1 MEVGSPDIRSKPVDV
16 EGLSH
21 SLCAQA
27 DSEFMKDIGAQ
38 LVQTL
43 KDGNDMDMSDSDS
56 DSEAVASF
64 SPGKQLLRSTS
75 FPSGTSIAELSKP
88 EGSPLPLWLRET
100 QSSPPEAL
108 SRTVQQIEDDI
119 RAAVDSA
126 VARANQELGDRERFE
141 QELSAAAAYNV
152 APSFDT
158 TAAIPFIEPEIEVH
172 GAPEL
177 LLLMEVVIGDGRSG
191 TIEIHVG
198 DQPDVLAAAFA
209 LKHSLKPEVVPRLTQ
224 HIQDQLDALTEAE
237 YEAAAPD
244 ELETIALPPPAPVMA
259 TRAPEP
265 QVAVSEP
272 CKPAVEE
279 AAPPA
284 LAPEVFAPPD
294 DFAEQR
300 ESHWEKQAR
309 EHTREFSYNSLM
321 AKYGHYTQHSGKV
334 DPSITPDSTGKDGSS
349 SPLTFHHVQLADYNR
364 VDLSERHQMFSA
376 GHTMT
381 QSAAGSG
388 ASSRQKDKTPAVFNR
403 LYALAESKDKWIKR
417 AQKIKAVEAQREQDQ
432 MRVEM
437 AAKSKD
443 LIAHRKNGGYA
454 HIGERLYEEALCEM
468 AKKDKLRERRAV
480 EKEEQ
485 MDWMC
490 PRCATVNNHNDE
502 VCKNVVR
509 VSSSSGS
516 STENQDLL
524 TRIKSPRESVCG
536 SGFQDLPEGVCGQPR
551 PAQLFRPTL
560 LTASSSAQHN
570 LQTNKERC
578 AQTMSM
584 RRQRN
589 QQAMEDEFKK
599 TCPFRPKINE
609 VSEEIVRER
618 LENQQAS
625 VVSSGGPTTEV
636 TTTADGEL
644 RRKNPH
650 RALYEE
656 FFQVRAHREELKR
669 DYFKQFPF
677 KPNIGVNSLWM
688 GNSDTDVV
696 ERLAVSKY
704 HELEQKRLSL
714 HEKYAPDRDPETG
727 REYFKPE
734 IGRAPMFNRNEKG
747 LPIGEFLYESHRE
760 KQEYQR
766 VLGQQHLTHIKQQ
779 AQQGFVSS
787 ASRQA
792 LASRKQKTF
801 DRIFNALVAA
811 SRSSEEPVP
820 HNETSMRDAE
830 GTSKEDP
837 PVVHPLRVDK
847 EQLPVE
853 ISRIVSIAF
862 EFADQQPFTRTQFAG
877 YMEKIMDEVPGLTYT
892 QVLFLTEYLNDRQ
905 SSRTANTGKDPIAE
919 AAEEAELTFHP
930 TIDKNSS
937 LIAKKHGRGD
947 RSKVFVALNQYFEHY
962 KQKKEQFRKQQR
974 REFDRAH
981 PFQPTLVAKSRRNT
995 SEQFYD
1001 KVKRFDADSGGS
1013 NSSGPSSPHLQTA
1026 LTHARP
1032 CVRPIDTEYTEPRL
1046 DTRSSSRSSS
1056 QFQEEPAQT
1065 QEDDAELTSRVLAA
1079 LDETPSQ
1086 PAKVLQLLRNESKD
1100 TSTRL
1105 ASAVPGTD
1113 EVFHDALSGAAASS
1127 LTDLASC

>member
-1 MEVGSPDIRSKPVDV
+1 
-16 EGLSH
+16 
-21 SLCAQA
+21 
-27 DSEFMKDIGAQ
+27 MKDIGAQ
-38 LVQTL
+38 LVQTQ
-43 KDGNDMDMSDSDS
+43 KDGDDIDMSDSDS
-56 DSEAVASF
+56 DSEAVASL
-64 SPGKQLLRSTS
+64 SPGKLLRSTS
-75 FPSGTSIAELSKP
+75 FPTGVSTALTEFAKP
-88 EGSPLPLWLRET
+88 ERSPLPLWLRET
-100 QSSPPEAL
+100 QSSPPVAL

-119 RAAVDSA
+119 RVAIDSA
-126 VARANQELGDRERFE
+126 VARVNQELSDRERFE
-141 QELSAAAAYNV
+141 QELSSAAAYN
-152 APSFDT
+152 APPSD
-158 TAAIPFIEPEIEVH
+158 TAAMSAIELEVEVH
-172 GAPEL
+172 GVPEL

-209 LKHSLKPEVVPRLTQ
+209 QKHSLKPEVIPRLTQ
-224 HIQDQLDALTEAE
+224 HIQDQLDALAEAE
-237 YEAAAPD
+237 LEAAAP
-244 ELETIALPPPAPVMA
+244 EEFESVTIPPPAPVVA
-259 TRAPEP
+259 AEAPEP
-265 QVAVSEP
+265 VAASVSP
-272 CKPAVEE
+272 QPAIEE
-279 AAPPA
+279 AAPV
-284 LAPEVFAPPD
+284 PEAFATPQE
-294 DFAEQR
+294 FVEQR
-300 ESHWEKQAR
+300 ESQWEKQAR
-309 EHTREFSYNSLM
+309 EHTREFSYISLM

-334 DPSITPDSTGKDGSS
+334 DPSIAPDSTGKDGSS

-364 VDLSERHQMFSA
+364 VDLSERHPMFSS

-381 QSAAGSG
+381 RSAAAA

-417 AQKIKAVEAQREQDQ
+417 AQKVKAMEAQREQDQ

-480 EKEEQ
+480 EKEQQ

-490 PRCATVNNHNDE
+490 PRCATMNNHNDE

-509 VSSSSGS
+509 VSSASGS
-516 STENQDLL
+516 SSENQDLV

-536 SGFQDLPEGVCGQPR
+536 SGFQDLPEGICGQPR
-551 PAQLFRPTL
+551 PTHLFRPTL

-570 LQTNKERC
+570 LQTKKERC
-578 AQTMSM
+578 AQIMSM

-599 TCPFRPKINE
+599 TCPFHPKINE

-625 VVSSGGPTTEV
+625 VVSSSGLATEV
-636 TTTADGEL
+636 TTTPDGEL

-650 RALYEE
+650 HALYEE

-669 DYFKQFPF
+669 DYLKQFPF

-704 HELEQKRLSL
+704 HELEQKRVSL
-714 HEKYAPDRDPETG
+714 YEKYAPDRDPETG

-747 LPIGEFLYESHRE
+747 LPIGDFLYESHRE

-766 VLGQQHLTHIKQQ
+766 VLGQQHLSQIKQQ

-811 SRSSEEPVP
+811 SRSCEQPSTEQPVP
-820 HNETSMRDAE
+820 HNEPIMSEAA
-830 GTSKEDP
+830 TSKEDL
-837 PVVHPLRVDK
+837 VVHPLRVDK
-847 EQLPVE
+847 VQLPVE

-862 EFADQQPFTRTQFAG
+862 EFADQRPFTKAQFAG
-877 YMEKIMDEVPGLTYT
+877 YMDKMMEDVPGLTYT
-892 QVLFLTEYLNDRQ
+892 QILFLTEYLNDGQ
-905 SSRTANTGKDPIAE
+905 SSRTSNTGKDPISE

-937 LIAKKHGRGD
+937 LIAKKHGRAD

-962 KQKKEQFRKQQR
+962 KHKKEQFRKQQR
-974 REFDRAH
+974 REFERVH
-981 PFQPTLVAKSRRNT
+981 PFQPKLVAKSRKNI

-1001 KVKRFDADSGGS
+1001 KVKCFDAES
-1013 NSSGPSSPHLQTA
+1013 NSNNSDPSSPHLQTA

-1032 CVRPIDTEYTEPRL
+1032 CVRPIDPEYTEPRL

-1056 QFQEEPAQT
+1056 QFLEEPTQT

-1086 PAKVLQLLRNESKD
+1086 SAKMLQLLRNEAKD
-1100 TSTRL
+1100 IAL
-1105 ASAVPGTD
+1105 FALVVPSTD
-1113 EVFHDALSGAAASS
+1113 EVYHDALTGAASS
-1127 LTDLASC
+1127 LTDLASG